1 MSEYIRSTDRAKVI
15 RKAFAGEFG
24 SENVSVHKGS
34 GTACGWVE
42 SHIYAKRPAG
52 CSCVFTDKYWNG
64 TLAPKPYRSSNYC
77 EACSLEH
84 KRVDEIARKLEREA
98 MKSAGYEHSTYYAD
112 DGYNSEHS
120 EYLQQVSIL

>member
-15 RKAFAGEFG
+15 RKAFASEFG

-52 CSCVFTDKYWNG
+52 CSCIFTDKYWDG

-112 DGYNSEHS
+112 DGYNSEHN